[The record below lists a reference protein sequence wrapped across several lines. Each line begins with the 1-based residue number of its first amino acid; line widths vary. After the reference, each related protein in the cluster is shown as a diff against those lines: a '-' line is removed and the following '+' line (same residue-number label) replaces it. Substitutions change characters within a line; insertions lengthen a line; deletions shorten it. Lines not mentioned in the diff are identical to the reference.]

1 MNRILFIAQR
11 ATALLLGP
19 FVIIH
24 LGLIIFAVR
33 NGLSAEEILTRTQGN
48 IAWAIF
54 YTVFVIAVSIHAPIG
69 LRNVLKEWTPLDACV
84 VNTMTILFSL
94 LVLTLGLRAMAA
106 VIAL

>member
-19 FVIIH
+19 LVIVH
-24 LGLIIFAVR
+24 LGLVIFAVR
-33 NGLSAEEILTRTQGN
+33 NGLSAEEILARTQGN
-48 IAWAIF
+48 TVWAVF
-54 YTVFVIAVSIHAPIG
+54 YTAFVVTVSIHAPIG

-94 LVLTLGLRAMAA
+94 LLLALGLRA
-106 VIAL
+106 VIAVTTV